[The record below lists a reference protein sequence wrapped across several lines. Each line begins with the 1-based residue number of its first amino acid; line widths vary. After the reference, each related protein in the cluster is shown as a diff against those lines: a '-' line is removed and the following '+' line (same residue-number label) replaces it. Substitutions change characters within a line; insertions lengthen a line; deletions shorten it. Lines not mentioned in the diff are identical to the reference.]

1 MEELLQVKDV
11 VKHFPIKKGL
21 MGHSVEVVRA
31 VDGVSFS
38 LRQGET
44 FGLVGE
50 SGCGKSTIARL
61 IARLLDPTS
70 GEISFDGKDIT
81 RLSPRA
87 LKPIRREIQVVFQDP
102 YASLNPRMKV
112 GEIIGEALTIHQVSA
127 GAERAERVRELI
139 DKVGLDMGSYNRY
152 PHEFSGGQRQRI
164 GIARA
169 LALNPRLII
178 ADEPISAL
186 DVSIQ
191 AQIINLFEEL
201 KEEMN
206 LTYLFISHDLRVV
219 EFISDRVAVMYLG
232 KIMEIAGAEE
242 LYRSPVN
249 PYTEALLAAIPLPD
263 PKRKRKQQVIGG
275 DIPSPIHP
283 PSGCRFHTR
292 CIYVKDIC
300 KREEPELLP
309 IGSHLSACHFPL
321 SASTTG
327 QTGRAGK
334 TA

>member
-1 MEELLQVKDV
+1 MSELLQVRNI
-11 VKHFPIKKGL
+11 VKHFPITKGL
-21 MGHSVEVVRA
+21 MGHSIEVVKA

-61 IARLLDPTS
+61 LARLLDPTS
-70 GEISFDGKDIT
+70 GEICFNGKDIT
-81 RLSPRA
+81 RLSPRE
-87 LKPIRREIQVVFQDP
+87 LKPIRRDIQVVFQDP

-127 GAERAERVRELI
+127 GADRAKRIRSLI
-139 DKVGLDMGSYNRY
+139 DKVGLDRGSYNRY

-232 KIMEIAGAEE
+232 KIMEVAIAEE

-249 PYTEALLAAIPLPD
+249 PYTEALLAAIPIPD
-263 PKRKRKQQVIGG
+263 PKKRKKKKQVIGG
-275 DIPSPIHP
+275 DMPSPIHP

-309 IGSHLSACHFPL
+309 VALFHLSACHFPI
-321 SASTTG
+321 SASSA
-327 QTGRAGK
+327 GR